1 MKRLDWRRWISL
13 ASFALAPVAVFI
25 VVRAIEDVTL
35 ARAIA
40 SLQHVDLQQL
50 LLAALYTA
58 ASYATL
64 TAFDWLGTRYAG
76 SDLRYRRVALASFL
90 GLSIGHTVGFAP
102 FSSGAI
108 RYRYY
113 TRWGLSLSQ
122 IALIVLFSAA
132 TVTVGEIG
140 LAAVALLGQPGFAQ
154 KLLASDSIALTL
166 LLGAICAMLI
176 LGYLGLCFSGRRSFR
191 LFRWR
196 VSVPSPRLALL
207 QVAAGL
213 VNYGLVTLALQ
224 VLLSASAPIS
234 FFATATAYILASV
247 AALLSHIPGGIG
259 ILEAT
264 ITLLLPSQDVLGPLI
279 AFRFVYYFA
288 PLGLGLVV
296 LAATELWERVGVSR

>member
-1 MKRLDWRRWISL
+1 MKRLDWPRWISL
-13 ASFALAPVAVFI
+13 ASFALAPAAVFI
-25 VVRAIEDVTL
+25 VFRAIQDVTL
-35 ARAIA
+35 TRAIA
-40 SLQHVDLQQL
+40 SLQHVGPKQL
-50 LLAALYTA
+50 LLAGLCTA
-58 ASYATL
+58 GSYATL

-76 SDLRYRRVALASFL
+76 SDLRYSRVALASFL

-113 TRWGLSLSQ
+113 TRWGLSMSQ
-122 IALIVLFSAA
+122 IALIVLFSAV

-154 KLLASDSIALTL
+154 KVLATDSIALSL

-176 LGYLGLCFSGRRSFR
+176 VAYLGLCFGRRRSFR

-196 VSVPSPRLALL
+196 VSTPPPRLALL
-207 QVAAGL
+207 QIAAGL
-213 VNYGLVTLALQ
+213 VNYCLVTLALQ

-234 FFATATAYILASV
+234 FFATAAAYMLASV

-264 ITLLLPSQDVLGPLI
+264 IALLLPSQDVLGPLI
-279 AFRFVYYFA
+279 AFRCVYFFA
-288 PLGLGLVV
+288 PLALGLVV
-296 LAATELWERVGVSR
+296 LAASELWERVGASR